1 MGQSLFSRGLHP
13 PFPVLRLCNKSQP
26 KYEMGVRWVAGGCRV
41 GRLAPMFPRIS
52 QGRRALG
59 ITLDWLAAY
68 AISVGFFAGGGSFLD
83 RSRGIGATVLLVMA
97 IEYVVLVSFGGAS
110 FGHRIVGLKVVR
122 FSDGGDVRPLQA
134 LIRTLLMFAIVT
146 AITFDEN
153 GRGVNE
159 RLSNTVL
166 VRR

>member
-1 MGQSLFSRGLHP
+1 M
-13 PFPVLRLCNKSQP
+13 
-26 KYEMGVRWVAGGCRV
+26 
-41 GRLAPMFPRIS
+41 
-52 QGRRALG
+52 LG
-59 ITLDWLAAY
+59 ITIDWLAAY
-68 AISVGFFAGGGSFLD
+68 AVTLGFFAGSGTFLE
-83 RSRGIGATVLLVMA
+83 RSRGIGGTVLLVLA
-97 IEYVVLVSFGGAS
+97 FEYLILVSFGGSS

-122 FSDGGDVRPLQA
+122 FSDGGAATPVQV
-134 LIRTLLMFAIVT
+134 LIRTLLLLVIIT

>member
-1 MGQSLFSRGLHP
+1 M
-13 PFPVLRLCNKSQP
+13 
-26 KYEMGVRWVAGGCRV
+26 Y
-41 GRLAPMFPRIS
+41 PRIS
-52 QGRRALG
+52 QGRRMLG
-59 ITLDWLAAY
+59 ITIDWLAAY
-68 AISVGFFAGGGSFLD
+68 AVTLGFFAGSGTFLE
-83 RSRGIGATVLLVMA
+83 RSRGIGGTVLLVLA
-97 IEYVVLVSFGGAS
+97 LQYLILVSLGGSS

-122 FSDGGDVRPLQA
+122 FSDGGVATPVQA
-134 LIRTLLMFAIVT
+134 LIRTLLMVVIIT

>member
-1 MGQSLFSRGLHP
+1 M
-13 PFPVLRLCNKSQP
+13 
-26 KYEMGVRWVAGGCRV
+26 Y
-41 GRLAPMFPRIS
+41 PRIS

-59 ITLDWLAAY
+59 ITIDWLAAY
-68 AISVGFFAGGGSFLD
+68 AVTLGFFAGSGTFLE
-83 RSRGIGATVLLVMA
+83 RSRGIGGTVLLVLA
-97 IEYVVLVSFGGAS
+97 LEYLVLVSLGGSS

-122 FSDGGDVRPLQA
+122 FSDGGSATPLQV
-134 LIRTLLMFAIVT
+134 LIRTLLMVVIIT

-166 VRR
+166 VAR